1 MGEVSAFPPLI
12 DFEISRLSFPSP
24 NICGLTVDGELVCA
38 GDNLPV
44 NALPG
49 QDSPSVDV
57 PQITNLRFT
66 AYSDTTVELFWDNPS
81 NRAFSGSNIYR
92 DNELLAFTPNR
103 SSYIDDTLVADQ
115 YFVYTVTLV
124 DLAGFEGSMSAP
136 LLASTSG
143 RGQTDTGNNV
153 NSSLS
158 HPGQPTNL
166 SITRYGDNSL
176 ELFWDRP
183 SGFFNPSFQVY
194 RNGEFLAFAPG
205 PSYFDDDVNPDTA
218 YHYTIVVVEFRGV
231 DVVGVGFVNEPALV
245 Q

>member
-1 MGEVSAFPPLI
+1 
-12 DFEISRLSFPSP
+12 
-24 NICGLTVDGELVCA
+24 
-38 GDNLPV
+38 
-44 NALPG
+44 
-49 QDSPSVDV
+49 
-57 PQITNLRFT
+57 
-66 AYSDTTVELFWDNPS
+66 
-81 NRAFSGSNIYR
+81 
-92 DNELLAFTPNR
+92 
-103 SSYIDDTLVADQ
+103 
-115 YFVYTVTLV
+115 VYTVTLV
-124 DLAGFEGSMSAP
+124 DLAGFEGPVSAP
-136 LLASTSG
+136 LLVSTDG

-158 HPGQPTNL
+158 HPGQPTNI

-176 ELFWDRP
+176 EIFWNRP

-218 YHYTIVVVEFRGV
+218 YHYTIVVVEFRGD